1 MATYQRPPTNP
12 VVDAQRGSRWPIFL
26 FVVVAVLA
34 VGGGVAY
41 DRYVANAPIVLTPTR
56 PSEPPTTTTPGRPS
70 QSTSPSTQ
78 PTRPGQTK
86 PTQSAR
92 GAPDWMP
99 FVMGLIPVVVG
110 GVILLIVIT
119 WVRRLRRAAM
129 DQVRTANPAG
139 HWAGGQHSSTGAAAA
154 GPWARQ
160 PGATASPVATPT
172 ASSQPV
178 KRKGGGFPLLPI
190 IIGAIVLDQAVF
202 NGRYSR
208 EALAW
213 ITKIIEEFS
222 R

>member
-12 VVDAQRGSRWPIFL
+12 VVDAQRTSRWPIFL
-26 FVVVAVLA
+26 FVFAVVAA
-34 VGGGVAY
+34 IGGGIAY
-41 DRYVANAPIVLTPTR
+41 EQYVANAPIVLTPTK
-56 PSEPPTTTTPGRPS
+56 PSEPPTTSPGRPS
-70 QSTSPSTQ
+70 QSTGPTTQ
-78 PTRPGQTK
+78 PTRPGQSK

-92 GAPDWMP
+92 GSPEWLP
-99 FVMGLIPVVVG
+99 FVIGLIPVVVI
-110 GVILLIVIT
+110 GVILLIVFS

-129 DQVRTANPAG
+129 DQVRQANPVSHG
-139 HWAGGQHSSTGAAAA
+139 AGGQHSNTGGAAA

-160 PGATASPVATPT
+160 PGTVASPVATPT

-190 IIGAIVLDQAVF
+190 IIGAIILDQAVF